1 MLGPCSRAGAASP
14 LAFPGVLGSCQ
25 SLGLCQ
31 SLPVAQ
37 CRPSSGLLWEM
48 ERFGHHGQ
56 GLSLGSC
63 AGGHPRESVLLQR
76 EKRQWSWSPAG
87 ELSEILSFHGAEDV
101 PFFCWNVLDIRVWVQ
116 LRNLDPACLCFPP
129 YFAVFPLLVPGFQL
143 DWFFPAL

>member
-1 MLGPCSRAGAASP
+1 MAGRGSGVWFAGTSGGVMGRTHGLRDAEVGIPCSRAGAASP

-48 ERFGHHGQ
+48 GRFGHHGQ

-101 PFFCWNVLDIRVWVQ
+101 PFFAGVCWTT
-116 LRNLDPACLCFPP
+116 
-129 YFAVFPLLVPGFQL
+129 GFGCSSGI
-143 DWFFPAL
+143 